1 MKLLGW
7 MHQKLRQNSI
17 ETFRDFAIGNCC
29 ACLSAQQPHDEKDL
43 FAIPNFS
50 SRYAPKSSESPAEEY
65 GNSLSC
71 FTSRFEENL
80 ESETSTEISELFH
93 GFLAIGTLGSEAAPS
108 EPATPTFA
116 VTLDNMTKEAVEVT
130 EDDLKLINNELEK
143 FLEAESQE
151 EWHKGS
157 SRNSYVSTI
166 TLDSP
171 QMEAVEDEG
180 PGDTVIFPLQGYLF
194 GSSVESPETKIEM
207 KKQKASLL
215 QLFQETRKTGGNCS
229 KNSEMG
235 ATQVE
240 PTHKSSKH
248 IMKKFLKKLCTSSR
262 PPSLSTGGDATA
274 SSLPKKTFHK
284 VLQMFR
290 RKIHPENATNIEEMD
305 KYKAYKSKKAFNNNN
320 SSHKDLIDQDKFNKS
335 SAQGLMSTE
344 REKASVKLQPPEIAR
359 ATSDDCREHWI
370 KTDADYLVLEL

>member
-1 MKLLGW
+1 
-7 MHQKLRQNSI
+7 
-17 ETFRDFAIGNCC
+17 T
-29 ACLSAQQPHDEKDL
+29 PH
-43 FAIPNFS
+43 FS
-50 SRYAPKSSESPAEEY
+50 SRHAPKSSESLAEEY
-65 GNSLSC
+65 GSSLSC

-80 ESETSTEISELFH
+80 ESETSSEIPELFH

-116 VTLDNMTKEAVEVT
+116 MTLDNMTKEAVEVT

-143 FLEAESQE
+143 FLQAESQE
-151 EWHKGS
+151 EGHKGS

-180 PGDTVIFPLQGYLF
+180 PADTVIFPLQGYLF
-194 GSSVESPETKIEM
+194 SSSVELLETKIET

-215 QLFQETRKTGGNCS
+215 QLFQETKKTGGDCS
-229 KNSEMG
+229 KNSEKG

-240 PTHKSSKH
+240 PTRKSSKH
-248 IMKKFLKKLCTSSR
+248 IMKKFLKKLCASSR

-274 SSLPKKTFHK
+274 SSLPKKKFHK

-290 RKIHPENATNIEEMD
+290 RKIHPENATNTEEKD
-305 KYKAYKSKKAFNNNN
+305 KYKAYKSKQAFNNNN
-320 SSHKDLIDQDKFNKS
+320 HSNKDLIDQDKVNIN

-344 REKASVKLQPPEIAR
+344 GDKASLKLQPPGIAM
-359 ATSDDCREHWI
+359 AILDDCREHWI

>member
-1 MKLLGW
+1 M
-7 MHQKLRQNSI
+7 
-17 ETFRDFAIGNCC
+17 
-29 ACLSAQQPHDEKDL
+29 
-43 FAIPNFS
+43 PNFS
-50 SRYAPKSSESPAEEY
+50 SRYTPKSSENPAEEY
-65 GNSLSC
+65 GNSISC
-71 FTSRFEENL
+71 FTSRVKENL
-80 ESETSTEISELFH
+80 EPETSTEISEIFH
-93 GFLAIGTLGSEAAPS
+93 GFLAIGFLGSEAAPS

-116 VTLDNMTKEAVEVT
+116 MTLDNMTKEAVEVT

-151 EWHKGS
+151 EGHKGS

-180 PGDTVIFPLQGYLF
+180 PADTVIFPLQGYLF
-194 GSSVESPETKIEM
+194 GSSVELPETKIEM

-215 QLFQETRKTGGNCS
+215 QLFQETGTTGGNYS
-229 KNSEMG
+229 KKSETG
-235 ATQVE
+235 ATQVK

-248 IMKKFLKKLCTSSR
+248 IMKKFLKKLCAPSR

-274 SSLPKKTFHK
+274 SSLPKKKFHK

-290 RKIHPENATNIEEMD
+290 RKIHPENATDTADME
-305 KYKAYKSKKAFNNNN
+305 KYKAYKSKKAFNDNNY
-320 SSHKDLIDQDKFNKS
+320 SHKDLIDKHKANIS

-344 REKASVKLQPPEIAR
+344 GEKGSLKLQYPEIAR
-359 ATSDDCREHWI
+359 DTSDDCREHWI